1 MKPEEINQYLPQ
13 NPCSTPLEFSHL
25 NAVKP
30 TLEKGFKHV
39 YTIKISIQWLLLSQL
54 MEYGKL

>member
-1 MKPEEINQYLPQ
+1 MNNIKIILKPEEINQYLPQ

-39 YTIKISIQWLLLSQL
+39 YTIKISIQ
-54 MEYGKL
+54 